1 MGQRTQIVLKTKDI
15 LGNVQVKVYHEQQGF
30 KKTMLMLVSQF
41 LLNMCYG
48 DNHNIEDYRKPLIA
62 GKQDLNAL
70 SDEEK
75 AKQLEEYNKY
85 SVHNLDMHTQYAP
98 VNHEYEENYINN
110 ETGED
115 AKFNRPLTKEEEKQ
129 FTHLLN
135 WDFDI
140 FNPENV
146 WRYRGDNN
154 DGMCLVSVEEKLGTT
169 DWGTPCYDYDVYVG
183 FLNEHRYKGKQY
195 ITGAKYL
202 DIFKRANMSDKERL
216 ELKQCKIIYN
226 NTIAFTEVKE
236 LGIK

>member
-15 LGNVQVKVYHEQQGF
+15 LGNVQVKVYYEQWGF
-30 KKTMLMLVSQF
+30 KETMLMLVSQF

-48 DNHNIEDYRKPLIA
+48 DNHNIEHYRKPLIA

-75 AKQLEEYNKY
+75 AEQLEEYNKY
-85 SVHNLDMHTQYAP
+85 SVHNLDMHTQNKQ

-146 WRYRGDNN
+146 WRYRGSNN
-154 DGMCLVSVEEKLGTT
+154 DGMCLISVEEKLGAT

-202 DIFKRANMSDKERL
+202 DIFKRADMSDKERL

-236 LGIK
+236 LGTK